1 MAGRS
6 YAGSERWF
14 HGLLLGQRV
23 TFPTGATVNR
33 ANSWIMRNPNNSVAV
48 RTLIMAGVLIMGL
61 VATMLAKGLISTAI
75 LAS

>member
-1 MAGRS
+1 
-6 YAGSERWF
+6 
-14 HGLLLGQRV
+14 
-23 TFPTGATVNR
+23 
-33 ANSWIMRNPNNSVAV
+33 MRNPNNSVAV